1 MLATIARFKQS
12 IVLGS
17 LVLALVAAGAAPML
31 GGDSIEAA
39 KRKKKPKAPNI
50 AIQSIVLED
59 HPDPGHNFAVATVA
73 NVGTRN
79 ANGFR
84 ISMTA
89 QREDGTVRNAEFSL
103 PLSIPKGSST
113 EVQFRLGCNW
123 INNGAVTFTTDPL
136 PVPGELPNKVANN
149 VRTQSFGNVCS

>member
-1 MLATIARFKQS
+1 MTLPRTTRVSVLVQRSWTSHLVPTTI
-12 IVLGS
+12 
-17 LVLALVAAGAAPML
+17 
-31 GGDSIEAA
+31 AA

-59 HPDPGHNFAVATVA
+59 HPDPGHNFVIATIA
-73 NVGTRN
+73 NVGTRK

-84 ISMTA
+84 IELSA
-89 QREDGTVRNAEFSL
+89 QRADGDVRDPAFSL
-103 PLSIPKGSST
+103 PLSIPKGGST

-149 VRTQSFGNVCS
+149 VLTQSFGDVCS